1 MSLAQHVLKAINAA
15 MRHFFFLIGILFRRG
30 DDMKKIIRITCLIL
44 ILAFCFSTFVFAL
57 DKNESNTEIKAKS
70 AVLMD
75 VNTGTVLLQQNMD
88 ERLAP
93 ASVTKIMTLLL
104 VFEALDSEK
113 IKLTDMVT
121 VSENAASMG
130 GSQIFLEVGESMSV
144 DDMIKSVVVASA
156 NDAAVAL
163 AEFVGGSEAAFV
175 KMMNDRAAELGMTNT
190 NFENA
195 TGLDDDTKNH
205 LTTAYDIALMSRELL
220 KHDKITEY
228 TTIWM
233 DTVRNG
239 EFGLSNT
246 NRLVRFYKGVTG
258 LKTGSTDKAGFCISA
273 SAKRDN
279 LHLIAVIMGSETSN
293 IRNAEAAKLL
303 DYGFANYDIYRNEEA
318 VLEPVNVL
326 GGISDKVNV
335 KYSTYEALVNK
346 GEKNKITYEIVMNE
360 NISAPIKSGDALG
373 KIIYKSG
380 DKIIGE
386 DKIYSTENIDKI
398 GYLSYL
404 LRVIKNFF

>member
-1 MSLAQHVLKAINAA
+1 
-15 MRHFFFLIGILFRRG
+15 
-30 DDMKKIIRITCLIL
+30 MKKIIKIVCLIL
-44 ILAFCFSTFVFAL
+44 ILVFCLSSFTFAI
-57 DKNESNTEIKAKS
+57 DKNESDNEIRAKS

-75 VNTGTVLLQQNMD
+75 VNTGTVLFAQNKD

-130 GSQIFLEVGESMSV
+130 GSQIFLEVGESMTV

-163 AEFVGGSEAAFV
+163 AEFVGGIEAAFV

-246 NRLVRFYKGVTG
+246 NRLVRFYKGITG

-279 LHLIAVIMGSETSN
+279 LHLISVIMGSESSS

-303 DYGFANYDIYRNEEA
+303 DYGFANYEIYKNEET

-326 GGISDKVNV
+326 GGICDKVNV

-360 NISAPIKSGDALG
+360 NISAPIKSGDVLG

-386 DKIYSTENIDKI
+386 DKIYSTVNIDKI